1 MGKQIF
7 LIKYISNRHE
17 NPFTRRMEST
27 FLRKSTVMKEQAPMH
42 RRFRIFSIDS
52 CLIVKTEVTPII
64 IAVIILNSTLS
75 LPMIS
80 Y

>member
-1 MGKQIF
+1 
-7 LIKYISNRHE
+7 
-17 NPFTRRMEST
+17 
-27 FLRKSTVMKEQAPMH
+27 MKEQAPMH

-52 CLIVKTEVTPII
+52 YLIVKTEVTPII